1 VASDPRFSERPGGGE
16 RLLTDH
22 EIVELSRADPEA
34 FGQIFDRHFDPIH
47 RHLARRVGE
56 SLADDLAAQ
65 VFTVAFERRAR
76 FNAEAADIRPWLYGI
91 ATNLLRNHRRAER
104 RLLAKVAKA
113 AHELGAPDADALAGA
128 DAVEHP
134 RLARALKTLSLDQR
148 DALLLHVWEQMSYTE
163 IAAALGVPPGTVASR
178 ISRAC
183 QRLRAVLGDETEA
196 DAVVHRARVRKEQT

>member
-1 VASDPRFSERPGGGE
+1 VASDPGFSERADDGE
-16 RLLTDH
+16 RLLTDR

-34 FGQIFDRHFDPIH
+34 FGQIFDRHFDAIH

-76 FNAEAADIRPWLYGI
+76 FKAEAADIRPWLYGI

-104 RLLAKVAKA
+104 RLLAKVTKA
-113 AHELGAPDADALAGA
+113 ARELGAGAG
-128 DAVEHP
+128 DELHGTDSVEHP
-134 RLARALKTLSLDQR
+134 RLARALKTLSPDQR
-148 DALLLHVWEQMSYTE
+148 DALLLHVWEEMSYAE

-183 QRLRAVLGDETEA
+183 QQLRAALGDETET
-196 DAVVHRARVRKEQT
+196 DAVVYRARFRKEQT